1 MTDTHEHLSRDT
13 LDTVKDVM
21 GDDFHLLIST
31 FINDAGEHIERL
43 RAALARQDSDAARAT
58 AHSFKGSCHNLGA
71 VHLAWL
77 CEHVE
82 QRSLEGNLDGLSDY
96 LSQIEQEFTQGQ
108 RLLNEMVRGDGYPS
122 RLTLRTLNLLI
133 SVPSPPLFH
142 LRRPCCQ
149 HRFRLDL

>member
-96 LSQIEQEFTQGQ
+96 LSQIEQEFNQVQ
-108 RLLNEMVRGDGYPS
+108 RLLNEMVRGDG
-122 RLTLRTLNLLI
+122 
-133 SVPSPPLFH
+133 
-142 LRRPCCQ
+142 
-149 HRFRLDL
+149 